1 MALHHLPQH
10 SLALLTGLALLAALG
25 APPLTLLALTATLGC
40 AILAAVLREP
50 RPRNAG
56 PSGPAQL
63 GNHGTLD
70 RAASNGAP
78 PRCVPVPQAR

>member
-56 PSGPAQL
+56 PPDL
-63 GNHGTLD
+63 GNHGALD